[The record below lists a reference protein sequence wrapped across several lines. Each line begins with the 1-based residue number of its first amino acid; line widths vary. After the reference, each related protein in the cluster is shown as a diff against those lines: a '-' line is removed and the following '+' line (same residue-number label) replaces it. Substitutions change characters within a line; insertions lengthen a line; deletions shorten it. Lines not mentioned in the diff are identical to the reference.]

1 MFSAPTP
8 AGGQIMETATQPIPA
23 IPSLHSGQALDLE
36 KAIGEFHKT
45 VEPLLDPTQEEN
57 WDGTKLKAKE
67 WAILQAGLQLVGQ
80 CIALLI
86 YQLVVTESVKLAAN
100 LRAQGTAGLNYVNQ
114 AFKEVTITLIGGVQV
129 RVPTLYKLSRNR
141 KEGRGRK
148 RKRGKRRESRGQ
160 GFYPVLVLLGISE
173 GASPLVRCLVTQAA
187 TQAVSFE
194 QARPMIA
201 WLGLNFS
208 TRRIRRISVAFG
220 RMGLQVRA
228 QRMARLAA
236 GDLLPGNAL
245 RGKRVVV
252 SVDGGRIN
260 IREPKTRGRKRKSGR
275 RGYEAN
281 WREPKL
287 LTIYV
292 LDEEGRKVVS
302 TDVPLVQDGTLLG
315 LEEFL
320 ALLRAYLQELGI
332 AQAEAVVLIGDGA
345 PWIWENVPPLLR
357 ELGCRPEQIT
367 EVLDYYH
374 ASEHLHT
381 LAEAL
386 FGHTSQAKGWARQW
400 ARRLKRGCARSLL
413 AEVSR
418 YLSGKDC
425 KDMTETQK
433 QHDYFH
439 RHQEHGRLD
448 YAQFKAHRLPIGSGV
463 VESLIRQ
470 VVNLRLKSSG
480 KFWLLETAEAFLHAR
495 CQWAAHLWSSFCDA
509 VLTAGLMPLPA
520 I

>member
-1 MFSAPTP
+1 
-8 AGGQIMETATQPIPA
+8 METATQPISA
-23 IPSLHSGQALDLE
+23 SLDLE
-36 KAIGEFHKT
+36 QAIDQFRKT
-45 VEPLLDPTQEEN
+45 VEPLLEPTREEN

-67 WAILQAGLQLVGQ
+67 EAILQAGLQLVGQ

-86 YQLVVTESVKLAAN
+86 YRLVVTESVKLAAN
-100 LRAQGTAGLNYVNQ
+100 LRAQGIAGLNYVNQ
-114 AFKEVTITLIGGVQV
+114 AFKEVMITLIGGVQV
-129 RVPTLYKLSRNR
+129 RVPALYKLSRQR
-141 KEGRGRK
+141 QTGRGRR
-148 RKRGKRRESRGQ
+148 RKRGKRGESRGQ
-160 GFYPVLVLLGISE
+160 GFYPVLVLLGLSE
-173 GASPLVRCLVTQAA
+173 GVSPLVRCLVTQAA
-187 TQAVSFE
+187 TQAASFE
-194 QARPMIA
+194 QARPWVA

-208 TRRIRRISVAFG
+208 ARRIRRISVAFC
-220 RMGLQVRA
+220 RVGLQVRA
-228 QRMARLAA
+228 QRMARQAA
-236 GDLLPGNAL
+236 GEMLPGNAL

-260 IREPKTRGRKRKSGR
+260 IREPKMRGRKRKSGR

-320 ALLRAYLQELGI
+320 ALLRSYLQAVGI
-332 AQAEAVVLIGDGA
+332 AQAEAVILIGDGA
-345 PWIWENVPPLLR
+345 PWIWENVPPLLA

-367 EVLDYYH
+367 QILDYYH

-386 FGHTSQAKGWARQW
+386 FGNTAQAKDWTRKW
-400 ARRLKRGCARSLL
+400 SRRLKHGCAPSLL

-418 YLSGKDC
+418 HLSGKDY
-425 KDMTETQK
+425 KDVKETQK
-433 QHDYFH
+433 QYDYFH
-439 RHQEHGRLD
+439 RHQEKGRLD
-448 YAQFKAHRLPIGSGV
+448 YARFKTHRLPIGSGV

-470 VVNLRLKSSG
+470 VVNLRLKGSG

-495 CQWAAHLWSSFCDA
+495 CQWAAHLWSSFCNA
-509 VLTAGLMPLPA
+509 VLVFGLAPLPA

>member
-1 MFSAPTP
+1 METTAPSTP
-8 AGGQIMETATQPIPA
+8 AI
-23 IPSLHSGQALDLE
+23 LDLDQ
-36 KAIGEFHKT
+36 AIDEFRTT
-45 VEPLLDPTQEEN
+45 VKPLLDPTQEEN

-67 WAILQAGLQLVGQ
+67 WAILQAGLRLVGH
-80 CIALLI
+80 CMAILV
-86 YQLVVTESVKLAAN
+86 YQLVMTEGVKLAAH
-100 LRAQGTAGLNYVNQ
+100 LRAQGSAGLNYVNQ

-129 RVPTLYKLSRNR
+129 RVPALYKLSRNHNQ
-141 KEGRGRK
+141 GRGRR
-148 RKRGKRRESRGQ
+148 RKRGKRGKSRGQ

-173 GASPLVRCLVTQAA
+173 GVSPLVRCLVSQAA

-194 QARPMIA
+194 QARPWVS

-208 TRRIRRISVAFG
+208 TRRIRRISVAFCQV
-220 RMGLQVRA
+220 GLQVRA

-236 GDLLPGNAL
+236 GDLSPGNAL

-260 IREPKTRGRKRKSGR
+260 IREPKRRGRKRKSGR
-275 RGYEAN
+275 RGYDTN

-292 LDEEGRKVVS
+292 LDEQGRKVVS
-302 TDVPLVQDGTLLG
+302 TDVPLVQDGTLMG

-320 ALLRAYLQELGI
+320 ALLHSYLQELGI
-332 AQAEAVVLIGDGA
+332 AQAEAVILIGDGA
-345 PWIWENVPPLLR
+345 PWIWNNVPPLLQ

-367 EVLDYYH
+367 QILDFYH
-374 ASEHLHT
+374 ASEHLHK

-386 FGHTSQAKGWARQW
+386 FGTTSQAKGWARKWSRQ
-400 ARRLKRGCARSLL
+400 LKRGGARALL
-413 AEVSR
+413 VEVSR
-418 YLSGKDC
+418 HLTRKDC
-425 KDMTETQK
+425 KDIKETQK
-433 QHDYFH
+433 EHDYFL
-439 RHQEHGRLD
+439 RHQEKGRLD
-448 YAQFKAHRLPIGSGV
+448 YARFKAQQLPIGSGV

-495 CQWAAHLWSSFCDA
+495 CQWAAHLWSRFCDA
-509 VLTAGLMPLPA
+509 VLTFGLAPLPA